1 MPDPFSSA
9 SVRIAAAVAACPI
22 ATPTVLKN
30 VISSSGSLYGFKT
43 IDNLTQLN
51 VNCCLGE
58 IAVSGFG
65 QPNFLQTF
73 NKYQIGNSEATKN
86 LIPKVEISLYKKERN
101 DRQKMKG
108 ISADSLFYC
117 FGFTIRQ

>member
-1 MPDPFSSA
+1 VPDPVSSA
-9 SVRIAAAVAACPI
+9 SVRIAAAVTAYPI

-43 IDNLTQLN
+43 IDSLTQLN
-51 VNCCLGE
+51 VNCCLVG

-73 NKYQIGNSEATKN
+73 NKYQIGNSEA
-86 LIPKVEISLYKKERN
+86 IKKFN
-101 DRQKMKG
+101 TQ
-108 ISADSLFYC
+108 S
-117 FGFTIRQ
+117 